1 MNDIGKKIKSFR
13 KHKNI
18 SQEEFAKSIGI
29 SRQSLSGYENGKN
42 EPPFFVIS
50 KISEVYTINI
60 DDLYNEKFEFDRK
73 TKIFLKIKDIS
84 LIFVILF
91 FFNSLFMVSFAVFLS
106 NYI

>member
-42 EPPFFVIS
+42 EPPFLLS
-50 KISEVYTINI
+50 
-60 DDLYNEKFEFDRK
+60 
-73 TKIFLKIKDIS
+73 LKLVK
-84 LIFVILF
+84 
-91 FFNSLFMVSFAVFLS
+91 
-106 NYI
+106 YIQ